1 MNRPVLKA
9 GELVS
14 IRNTTPAGKE
24 FTEGKARLVKFVGPD
39 VADANNRFERWV
51 VRFPCGDEVERNV
64 FVSKY
69 KAKTRGQGNG

>member
-1 MNRPVLKA
+1 MATPIMKA

-14 IRNTTPAGKE
+14 IRNTTPGGKT
-24 FTEGKARLVKFVGPD
+24 FNEGKARLVEFVGPD

-51 VRFPCGDEVERNV
+51 VKFPGGDVVERNV

-69 KAKTRGQGNG
+69 RAKQGAH

>member
-1 MNRPVLKA
+1 MKTPILNV

-14 IRNTTPAGKE
+14 IRNTQPGGKQ
-24 FTEGKARLVKFVGPD
+24 FNEGKARLISFVGPD

-64 FVSKY
+64 FVSPSP
-69 KAKTRGQGNG
+69 AKQRGRGNG